1 MTSTLIIAVF
11 VGLSIPVIG
20 EAGAFPAGASAP
32 DTLFGF
38 ASAAGAGVALSG

>member
-20 EAGAFPAGASAP
+20 AGLALSSAP
-32 DTLFGF
+32 QRPTRSSD
-38 ASAAGAGVALSG
+38 SP